1 MRLAVIDASPLGG
14 GPVTHALARA
24 VDELPDATVVR
35 MRSFDLFGRVC
46 SSCAACARTGRCT
59 RHDAAIDEAL
69 ATLEAAD
76 ALLIGCPGH
85 VQAQDARCRALLE
98 RLVGAFGDIETARGV
113 ERSRPRPALRKR
125 AALLCGAPPL
135 LGVPAMLG
143 MLPSGASGVWRML
156 ERSGAAVVGCASVGS
171 QWAGPASRD
180 RAGDSARRIGCSL
193 ASSASPHP
201 ERRTW
206 MQGPRRIASS
216 LLGVVRS
223 V

>member
-14 GPVTHALARA
+14 GPVTHALSRA

-35 MRSFDLFGRVC
+35 MRSFDLFGKV
-46 SSCAACARTGRCT
+46 CAACSACSATGRCT
-59 RHDAAIDEAL
+59 RHDPIIDDAL
-69 ATLEAAD
+69 SALGSAD

-85 VQAQDARCRALLE
+85 VHVQDTRCRALLE
-98 RLVGAFGDIETARGV
+98 RLVGAFGDIETARSV
-113 ERSRPRPALRKR
+113 ERPRPHAAARKR

-171 QWAGPASRD
+171 QWAGPASLD
-180 RAGDSARRIGCSL
+180 RAGDSARRIGRSL
-193 ASSASPHP
+193 AAPASAHP
-201 ERRTW
+201 ERRTRSR
-206 MQGPRRIASS
+206 GARRIASS
-216 LLGVVRS
+216 VLGVMRS

>member
-14 GPVTHALARA
+14 GPVTHALSRA
-24 VDELPDATVVR
+24 VDELPGATVVR

-46 SSCAACARTGRCT
+46 ASCSACSQTGRCT
-59 RHDAAIDEAL
+59 RHDPAIDDAVASL
-69 ATLEAAD
+69 GSAD
-76 ALLIGCPGH
+76 ALLVGCSGH
-85 VQAQDARCRALLE
+85 VHVQDARCRALLE

-113 ERSRPRPALRKR
+113 TSSRKRGTGRKR
-125 AALLCGAPPL
+125 AALLCEAPPL

-171 QWAGPASRD
+171 QWAGPTSLD
-180 RAGDSARRIGCSL
+180 RAGDSARRVGRSLAAPAAGHPERRDRSRAARRL
-193 ASSASPHP
+193 ASSA
-201 ERRTW
+201 
-206 MQGPRRIASS
+206 
-216 LLGVVRS
+216 LGAIRS